1 MRYLIPVL
9 VLAGLGVTLTVGSS
23 FGAGENVFTSRRQAE
38 DFLASAL
45 PEITKANPKYLT
57 KAEGYESIWLTKSL
71 RFDDLG
77 ARGLRVAMD
86 EEYTQFKAGV
96 ATPGTHQAAFTLAD
110 VTITTFTEP
119 GDVTPSGEPAMG
131 ILFTC
136 SSPGCIEAAW
146 GGQPSKADKTDISIQ
161 DPAMRAKALAAFVYL
176 KSSN

>member
-1 MRYLIPVL
+1 M
-9 VLAGLGVTLTVGSS
+9 TLTVDSS
-23 FGAGENVFTSRRQAE
+23 AAAGDNVFTSRRQAE

-71 RFDDLG
+71 RFEDLG
-77 ARGLRVAMD
+77 ARGVRVALD
-86 EEYTQFKAGV
+86 EEFTQFKSGV
-96 ATPGTHQAAFTLAD
+96 ATPGTHQAAFSLAD

-119 GDVTPSGEPAMG
+119 GDVTPSGELAMG

-136 SSPGCIEAAW
+136 AARGCVEAAW
-146 GGQPSKADKTDISIQ
+146 SGQSSKADKTDISIQ
-161 DPAMRAKALAAFVYL
+161 DSTTRAKVLAAFVYL